1 VVTGHDNVGG
11 GVNKTLALGVGVSI
25 GVTSVIVFT
34 IIGHVLRKRHKRVLQ
49 EKRRRRRF
57 EFVID

>member
-1 VVTGHDNVGG
+1 MGG